1 MPEGVTNAVPK
12 ALYLLDSEASQMIY
26 GEEERAAVAELAE
39 VYAPPQT
46 EDSVAKNPGVLA
58 EAEVIL
64 SGWGAPTIDGAF
76 LDAAPNLRVVLY
88 GAGSI
93 RRVAT
98 PALWD
103 RGVRITSAYAANA
116 VPVSEY
122 TLAAILFS
130 LKRGW
135 HFAFSARHEKTLPGQ
150 SQIPGA
156 YGSTVGLVSL
166 GMVGRLVRERLR
178 PFDLRVVAYDPYVTP
193 EEARVLGVDL
203 MPLEALFASSEVVS
217 LHTPWLPETEGMIRG
232 SHLASMK
239 RNATLINT
247 SRGAVV
253 SEDEMIE
260 VMEQRPDLWA
270 VLDVTHPEPPEPG
283 SRLYDLPN
291 VVLTPHIAG
300 SLGSECRRMGR
311 LVVDELRRYVAGK
324 LLEYEITRERAALLA

>member
-1 MPEGVTNAVPK
+1 
-12 ALYLLDSEASQMIY
+12 
-26 GEEERAAVAELAE
+26 
-39 VYAPPQT
+39 
-46 EDSVAKNPGVLA
+46 
-58 EAEVIL
+58 
-64 SGWGAPTIDGAF
+64 
-76 LDAAPNLRVVLY
+76 
-88 GAGSI
+88 
-93 RRVAT
+93 VAT
-98 PALWD
+98 PALWE
-103 RGVRITSAYAANA
+103 RGVRITSGYAANA

-122 TLAAILFS
+122 ALAAILFS

-135 HFAFSARHEKTLPGQ
+135 HFAFSARREKALPAQGQ
-150 SQIPGA
+150 VPGA
-156 YGSTVGLVSL
+156 YGSTIGLVSL

-203 MPLEALFASSEVVS
+203 MPLEDLFASSEVIS
-217 LHTPWLPETEGMIRG
+217 LQTPLLPETEGMIRG

-253 SEDEMIE
+253 REAEMVE
-260 VMEQRPDLWA
+260 VLEVRPDLWA

-311 LVVDELRRYVAGK
+311 LVVDELRRYVTGE
-324 LLEYEITRERAALLA
+324 LLEHEITRERAALLA

>member
-1 MPEGVTNAVPK
+1 MPEGVTAQVPK
-12 ALYLLDSEASQMIY
+12 ALYVLDGEAFEKIY
-26 GEEERAAVAELAE
+26 GEEERESVAELAD

-46 EDSVAKNPGVLA
+46 RDSVSKNPRVLA

-64 SGWGAPTIDGAF
+64 SGWGAPTMDDAF
-76 LDAAPNLRVVLY
+76 LAAAPNLRAVLY

-98 PALWD
+98 PALWE

-122 TLAAILFS
+122 ALATILFS

-135 HFAFSARHEKTLPGQ
+135 HFAFSARRDKALPWQGQ
-150 SQIPGA
+150 VPGA

-178 PFDLRVVAYDPYVTP
+178 PFDLHVVAYDPYVTS
-193 EEARVLGVDL
+193 EEACVLGVDL
-203 MPLEALFASSEVVS
+203 VSLEDLFASSEVVS
-217 LHTPWLPETEGMIRG
+217 LHAPWLPETEGMILG

-239 RNATLINT
+239 RNAILINT

-253 SEDEMIE
+253 REAEMVE
-260 VMEQRPDLWA
+260 VLKERPDLWA
-270 VLDVTHPEPPEPG
+270 VLDVTYPEPPAPG

-300 SLGSECRRMGR
+300 SLGTECRRMGR
-311 LVVDELRRYVAGK
+311 LVVDELRRYVAGEP
-324 LLEYEITRERAALLA
+324 LEHEITRDSAALMA

>member
-1 MPEGVTNAVPK
+1 MPEGVTTPFPK
-12 ALYLLDSEASQMIY
+12 ALYLLDSGAFEKIY
-26 GEEERAAVAELAE
+26 GEEERAAVAGLAD
-39 VYAPPQT
+39 VYAPLQT
-46 EDSVAKNPGVLA
+46 GDSVAKNPGVLA

-64 SGWGAPTIDGAF
+64 SGWGAPAMDGGF
-76 LDAAPNLRVVLY
+76 LAAAPNLRVVFY

-98 PALWD
+98 PAFWE
-103 RGVRITSAYAANA
+103 RGLRITSAYAANA

-122 TLAAILFS
+122 ALAAILFS

-135 HFAFSARHEKTLPGQ
+135 HFAFSARRERALPRQGQ
-150 SQIPGA
+150 VPGA
-156 YGSTVGLVSL
+156 YGSAVGLVSL

-178 PFDLRVVAYDPYVTP
+178 PFDLRVVAYDPFVTP
-193 EEARVLGVDL
+193 EEAHALGVDL
-203 MPLEALFASSEVVS
+203 MSLEDLFASSDVVS
-217 LHTPWLPETEGMIRG
+217 LHVPLLPETEGMILG

-253 SEDEMIE
+253 REGEMVE
-260 VMEQRPDLWA
+260 VLGKRPDLWA
-270 VLDVTHPEPPEPG
+270 VLDVTHPEPPEPD
-283 SRLYDLPN
+283 SPLYDLPN

-311 LVVDELRRYVAGK
+311 LVVEELRRYVAGEP
-324 LLEYEITRERAALLA
+324 LEHEITRERAALMA

>member
-1 MPEGVTNAVPK
+1 MPEGVTNEVPK
-12 ALYLLDSEASQMIY
+12 ALYLLDNEAFQKIY
-26 GEEERAAVAELAE
+26 GEEEREAVAGLAD
-39 VYAPPQT
+39 VYAPQQT
-46 EDSVAKNPGVLA
+46 RKSVAKNPGVLA

-64 SGWGAPTIDGAF
+64 SGWGAPTMDGAF
-76 LDAAPNLRVVLY
+76 LDAASNLRVVLY

-98 PALWD
+98 PDLWT
-103 RGVRITSAYAANA
+103 RGIRITSAYAANA

-122 TLAAILFS
+122 ALAAILFS

-135 HFAFSARHEKTLPGQ
+135 HFAFSARREKALPAQGQ
-150 SQIPGA
+150 VPGA
-156 YGSTVGLVSL
+156 YGSTIGLVSL

-178 PFDLRVVAYDPYVTP
+178 PFDLRVLAYDPYVTP

-203 MPLEALFASSEVVS
+203 MPLEDLFASSEVVS
-217 LHTPWLPETEGMIRG
+217 LHTPLLPETEGMIRG

-253 SEDEMIE
+253 REAEMVE
-260 VMEQRPDLWA
+260 VLKQRPDLWA

-300 SLGSECRRMGR
+300 SLVSECRRMGR
-311 LVVDELRRYVAGK
+311 LVVDELRRYAAGEP
-324 LLEYEITRERAALLA
+324 LEYEITREKAALLA